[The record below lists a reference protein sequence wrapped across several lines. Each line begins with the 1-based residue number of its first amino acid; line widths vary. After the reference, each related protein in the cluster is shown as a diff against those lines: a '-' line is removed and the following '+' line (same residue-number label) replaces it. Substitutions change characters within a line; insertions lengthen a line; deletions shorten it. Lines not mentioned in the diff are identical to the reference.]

1 MAIRQN
7 ELQGRKSREEYFA
20 FLERAPEHRYE
31 YLDGYIYTMT
41 GGSPDH
47 FIIGSILVEYSATCY
62 YRTCPTIQ
70 EYLLVSSEAPI
81 IELFRREKGGFRTL
95 YTLGLDDSV

>member
-31 YLDGYIYTMT
+31 YLDGYIYTMI

-47 FIIGSILVEYSATCY
+47 SIIGSILVEYSATSNIALAPPFKN
-62 YRTCPTIQ
+62 TC
-70 EYLLVSSEAPI
+70 L
-81 IELFRREKGGFRTL
+81 
-95 YTLGLDDSV
+95 